1 MGKYIDAY
9 KRLVEQKN
17 TMKHLQNRTM
27 AQYSYLMSDEAKEW
41 NRVHQSLRDSAYDK
55 ELETALAKALGEVK
69 QEAVETIMKNVSV
82 EVQNNTSK
90 PLQDLEKQ
98 IKNLF
103 S

>member
-17 TMKHLQNRTM
+17 TMNHLHNRTM
-27 AQYSYLMSDEAKEW
+27 AQYRYLMSDEAKEW

-55 ELETALAKALGEVK
+55 ELETALAKALEEVK

>member
-1 MGKYIDAY
+1 M
-9 KRLVEQKN
+9 N
-17 TMKHLQNRTM
+17 HLQNRTM
-27 AQYSYLMSDEAKEW
+27 AQYNYLMSDEAKEW
-41 NRVHQSLRDSAYDK
+41 NRVHQSLRDSAYDR
-55 ELETALAKALGEVK
+55 ELETALAKALEEVK

>member
-17 TMKHLQNRTM
+17 TMNHLQNRTM

-55 ELETALAKALGEVK
+55 ELETALAKALEEVK

>member
-1 MGKYIDAY
+1 
-9 KRLVEQKN
+9 
-17 TMKHLQNRTM
+17 M

-41 NRVHQSLRDSAYDK
+41 NRVHQSLRDSAYDR
-55 ELETALAKALGEVK
+55 ELETALAKALEEVK
-69 QEAVETIMKNVSV
+69 QEAVESVMKNISV
-82 EVQNNTSK
+82 EFQNNASK

>member
-1 MGKYIDAY
+1 M
-9 KRLVEQKN
+9 N
-17 TMKHLQNRTM
+17 HLHNRTM

-41 NRVHQSLRDSAYDK
+41 NRVHQSLRDSAYDR
-55 ELETALAKALGEVK
+55 ELETALAKALEEVK

>member
-1 MGKYIDAY
+1 MNN
-9 KRLVEQKN
+9 L
-17 TMKHLQNRTM
+17 HNRTM

-41 NRVHQSLRDSAYDK
+41 NRVHQSLRDSAYDR
-55 ELETALAKALGEVK
+55 ELETALAKALEEVK
-69 QEAVETIMKNVSV
+69 QEAVESVMKNISV
-82 EVQNNTSK
+82 EFQNNASK

>member
-1 MGKYIDAY
+1 M
-9 KRLVEQKN
+9 N
-17 TMKHLQNRTM
+17 HLHNRTM

-41 NRVHQSLRDSAYDK
+41 NRVHQSLRDSSYDR
-55 ELETALAKALGEVK
+55 ELETALAKALEEVK

>member
-17 TMKHLQNRTM
+17 TMNHLQNRTM
-27 AQYSYLMSDEAKEW
+27 AQYSYLMSHEAKEW
-41 NRVHQSLRDSAYDK
+41 NRLHQSLREIAYDR
-55 ELETALAKALGEVK
+55 ELETALAKALEEVK

-90 PLQDLEKQ
+90 PLQDLERQ

>member
-1 MGKYIDAY
+1 MGKYMDAY

-17 TMKHLQNRTM
+17 TMNNLHNRTM

-41 NRVHQSLRDSAYDK
+41 NRVHQSLRDSAYDR
-55 ELETALAKALGEVK
+55 ELETALAKALEEVK
-69 QEAVETIMKNVSV
+69 QEAVESVMKNISV
-82 EVQNNTSK
+82 EFQNNASK

>member
-1 MGKYIDAY
+1 M
-9 KRLVEQKN
+9 N
-17 TMKHLQNRTM
+17 HLHNRTI

-41 NRVHQSLRDSAYDK
+41 NRVHQSLRDSAYDR
-55 ELETALAKALGEVK
+55 ELETALAKALEEVK
-69 QEAVETIMKNVSV
+69 QEAVESVMKNISV
-82 EVQNNTSK
+82 EFQNNASK

>member
-1 MGKYIDAY
+1 M
-9 KRLVEQKN
+9 N
-17 TMKHLQNRTM
+17 HLHNRTM

-55 ELETALAKALGEVK
+55 ELETALAKALEEVK

-82 EVQNNTSK
+82 EVQNNTGK

>member
-1 MGKYIDAY
+1 MGKYMDAY

-17 TMKHLQNRTM
+17 TMNHLHNRTM

-41 NRVHQSLRDSAYDK
+41 NRVHQSLRDSAYDR
-55 ELETALAKALGEVK
+55 ELETALAKALEEVK
-69 QEAVETIMKNVSV
+69 QEAVEAVMKNISV
-82 EVQNNTSK
+82 EVQNNASK

>member
-1 MGKYIDAY
+1 M
-9 KRLVEQKN
+9 N
-17 TMKHLQNRTM
+17 HLQNRTM

-41 NRVHQSLRDSAYDK
+41 NRVHKSLRDSAYDR
-55 ELETALAKALGEVK
+55 ELETALAKALEEVK
-69 QEAVETIMKNVSV
+69 QEAIETIMKNVSV

>member
-1 MGKYIDAY
+1 M
-9 KRLVEQKN
+9 N
-17 TMKHLQNRTM
+17 HLHNRTM

-55 ELETALAKALGEVK
+55 ELETALEEVK

>member
-1 MGKYIDAY
+1 
-9 KRLVEQKN
+9 
-17 TMKHLQNRTM
+17 M

-41 NRVHQSLRDSAYDK
+41 NRVHQSLRDSAYDR
-55 ELETALAKALGEVK
+55 ELETALAKALEEVK

>member
-1 MGKYIDAY
+1 MNY
-9 KRLVEQKN
+9 
-17 TMKHLQNRTM
+17 LQNRTM

-41 NRVHQSLRDSAYDK
+41 NRVHQSLRDSAYDR
-55 ELETALAKALGEVK
+55 ELETALAKALEEVK

>member
-1 MGKYIDAY
+1 M
-9 KRLVEQKN
+9 N
-17 TMKHLQNRTM
+17 HLQNRTM

-41 NRVHQSLRDSAYDK
+41 NRVHQSLRDSAYDR
-55 ELETALAKALGEVK
+55 ELETALAKALEEVK

>member
-17 TMKHLQNRTM
+17 TMNPLHNRTM

-41 NRVHQSLRDSAYDK
+41 NRVHQSLRDSAYDR
-55 ELETALAKALGEVK
+55 ELETALAKALEEVK

>member
-1 MGKYIDAY
+1 M
-9 KRLVEQKN
+9 N
-17 TMKHLQNRTM
+17 HLHNRTM

-41 NRVHQSLRDSAYDK
+41 NRVHQSLRNSAYDK
-55 ELETALAKALGEVK
+55 ELETALAKALEEVK

>member
-1 MGKYIDAY
+1 M
-9 KRLVEQKN
+9 N
-17 TMKHLQNRTM
+17 HLHNRTM

-41 NRVHQSLRDSAYDK
+41 NRVHQSLRDSAYDR
-55 ELETALAKALGEVK
+55 ELETALAKALEEVK
-69 QEAVETIMKNVSV
+69 QEAVESVMKNISV
-82 EVQNNTSK
+82 EFQNNASK

>member
-1 MGKYIDAY
+1 M
-9 KRLVEQKN
+9 N
-17 TMKHLQNRTM
+17 HLHNRTM

-41 NRVHQSLRDSAYDK
+41 NRVHQSLRDSAYDR
-55 ELETALAKALGEVK
+55 ELETALAKALEEVK

-82 EVQNNTSK
+82 EVQSNTSK

>member
-17 TMKHLQNRTM
+17 TMNHLYNRTM

-55 ELETALAKALGEVK
+55 ELETALAKALEEVK